1 MHPDEAVQLALRDLR
16 SEGRYEGAAYD
27 GTGYESHALNAPAQS
42 SRALE
47 LLRACFSPMRW
58 YVTDG
63 RTPAGDVPE
72 TGHLPRPRFH
82 AEPAEPAIDAALLPL
97 ALGADR

>member
-1 MHPDEAVQLALRDLR
+1 
-16 SEGRYEGAAYD
+16 
-27 GTGYESHALNAPAQS
+27 
-42 SRALE
+42 
-47 LLRACFSPMRW
+47 MRW

-82 AEPAEPAIDAALLPL
+82 ADSTEPAISAALLPL
-97 ALGADR
+97 AAEACR